1 MNLNYRLKFYDYWH
15 LSSGL
20 SGGAKFNSIVIKDS
34 NGLPFA
40 PGKTIKGLLREMVNL
55 IDPNFTKICFGDKEH
70 MGECYFSNATLE
82 QQDTDYIIAN
92 SLQPYLYDII
102 AQTSIDDNGNTKDD
116 SLRVIEVVIP
126 LELQGEIRDI
136 PDEFED
142 KIRKSLRMIKQIG
155 LNRNRGLGRCEF
167 CVEGQK

>member
-1 MNLNYRLKFYDYWH
+1 MNLNYQLKFYDYWH

-34 NGLPFA
+34 NRLPFA
-40 PGKTIKGLLREMVNL
+40 PGKTIKGLLREMANL
-55 IDPNFTKICFGDKEH
+55 IDRNFTKICFGDKECA
-70 MGECYFSNATLE
+70 GSCYFSNAILE
-82 QQDTDYIIAN
+82 QQEAGYIIAN

-102 AQTSIDDNGNTKDD
+102 AQTSIDDNGNAKDD

-126 LELQGEIRDI
+126 LKLQGEIRDI
-136 PDEFED
+136 PDEFEC
-142 KIRKSLRMIKQIG
+142 KMRKSLSMIKQIG

-167 CVEGQK
+167 CIEEQK